1 VFGSSREFSSPE
13 QFFQTLSKF
22 GEKLSAADYLDAE
35 SLNKLMQKEDRLLT
49 QIFNRVS
56 NELDAMGAV
65 SKRAFRQVADRF
77 LGTQKSQ
84 EIRVDPKI
92 LKRSLKEETR
102 AEELFQSKGDNTSAR
117 ASLNQTPRPV
127 FEAHTVE
134 EALKQ
139 NMTAFA
145 DDVFSSLGIELHQA
159 SSSSTQRR
167 YGKKGH
173 ITVNLKTGSWIDFKD
188 SDMSG
193 GPLHILTKLKG
204 LSFKEAV
211 EYGASWAGLTPE
223 KIKFTPVVS
232 QKLVLVQDG
241 GQENKDKIAKAQAL
255 WNKGQS
261 IEGTLAEK
269 YLREHRKIE
278 GDLSKDLRYLPSF
291 YDRASQT
298 KHPCL
303 MATARNPE
311 GQITAVQITFLD
323 SETGKKASLDVAKKS
338 FGILKGST
346 VTLQN
351 NELGPLFIAEG
362 VETALSLKSA
372 GVEGTIQASLGLSN
386 IKQLSPQKPETPI
399 VICADHDEPESP
411 AAKGLEKSVRILQEK
426 GVHVTVIKPEKLNQ
440 DFNDVLKEKGPQGVR
455 EILQKSLPDHS
466 FQNQAAQENPFDK
479 IRLICEKQ
487 LYDYL
492 KSENRDITQK
502 LKNRIALQ
510 SEKAAD
516 FIWHQHQESPTPEET
531 KLFLLRAKYE
541 LDRIPEIRKDLIEEW
556 KDEGEFKKKDA
567 LLAHMIAERQ
577 ASIEG
582 RLYFE
587 AKKAGKEPST
597 QIPEL
602 AEKELEKHR
611 AQEKGLTE
619 SFSKKYSLSENAATQ
634 CAKDILRY
642 KETHGKNP
650 SQKQITT
657 LAQIARDLEKLYFY
671 KAKETATDIYLRRQE
686 GDLLFRQMS
695 NSDKFPVFHDLSK
708 IQTQAKVSLDHIST
722 QITRDLQRMM
732 QKQNKME
739 MGL

>member
-1 VFGSSREFSSPE
+1 MFGSSREFGSPE
-13 QFFQTLSKF
+13 QFSKLLSKS
-22 GEKLSAADYLDAE
+22 GEKLSAADYLDTE
-35 SLNKLMQKEDRLLT
+35 SLNKLMQKEDHLIT

-56 NELDAMGAV
+56 NELEAMGAV
-65 SKRAFRQVADRF
+65 SKKAFWQVADHF

-84 EIRVDPKI
+84 EIRIDPQT
-92 LKRSLKEETR
+92 LKTSLREETR
-102 AEELFQSKGDNTSAR
+102 AEELFQPKGDNIPAP
-117 ASLNQTPRPV
+117 ASLNQNQRPF

-139 NMTAFA
+139 NMAAFA
-145 DDVFSSLGIELHQA
+145 DDVFSSLGFEPHQA
-159 SSSSTQRR
+159 FSSSTQRR

-211 EYGASWAGLTPE
+211 EYGASWAGLSPE
-223 KIKFTPVVS
+223 RLTHVPSLPQIDKGISKENPN
-232 QKLVLVQDG
+232 
-241 GQENKDKIAKAQAL
+241 QESKTKIAKAQAL

-261 IEGTLAEK
+261 IEGTLAER

-278 GDLSKDLRYLPSF
+278 GDLPKDLRYLPSF

-303 MATARNPE
+303 MATARNPD
-311 GQITAVQITFLD
+311 GQVTAVQLTFLD

-338 FGILKGST
+338 FGVLKGSA
-346 VTLQN
+346 VILQEN
-351 NELGPLFIAEG
+351 PSGPLFIAEG

-372 GVEGTIQASLGLSN
+372 GVEGTIQANLGLSN
-386 IKQLSPQKPETPI
+386 IKQLSPQKPETPV

-411 AAKGLEKSVRILQEK
+411 AAKGLEKSVQTLQDK
-426 GVHVTVIKPEKLNQ
+426 GFHVTVIKPEKLNQ

-455 EILQKSLPDHS
+455 EILQKSLPEHI
-466 FQNQAAQENPFDK
+466 FQNQVAQENPFDK

-541 LDRIPEIRKDLIEEW
+541 LDRIPEIRKDLIEKW

-587 AKKAGKEPST
+587 TKKAGKEPST

-602 AEKELEKHR
+602 AEKELRRHQ
-611 AQEKGLTE
+611 AQTKALTTQLSQE
-619 SFSKKYSLSENAATQ
+619 YSLSKDAATN
-634 CAKDILRY
+634 CAKDVLRY
-642 KETHGKNP
+642 KETHGENP
-650 SQKQITT
+650 SQKQVETFVHI
-657 LAQIARDLEKLYFY
+657 AQDLEKTYPY
-671 KAKETATDIYLRRQE
+671 KAKETQTDIYLRRQE

-695 NSDKFPVFHDLSK
+695 IPDKSPVSPDMNK
-708 IQTQAKVSLDHIST
+708 TQDQAKVSLESISL
-722 QITRDLQRMM
+722 QMARDLQ
-732 QKQNKME
+732 KMNQME
-739 MGL
+739 LGL